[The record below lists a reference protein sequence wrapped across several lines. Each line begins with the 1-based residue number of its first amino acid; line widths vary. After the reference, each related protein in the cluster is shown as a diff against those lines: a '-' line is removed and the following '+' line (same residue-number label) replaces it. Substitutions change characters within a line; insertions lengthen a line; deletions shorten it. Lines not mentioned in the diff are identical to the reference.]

1 MDLLDIFW
9 VTGEADEGE
18 WTVDEAAKNF
28 QPSNEGNSW
37 RTAFKEGVNLDE
49 RFLEGSNCEN
59 TPEEYLDYVA
69 RYDLAFLTPHGHQ
82 IRFKV
87 KTKKVIGLRTLF
99 LVVLSYVLLT
109 LLFSMTRQSSTTY
122 SHFTAVI

>member
-1 MDLLDIFW
+1 MFL
-9 VTGEADEGE
+9 VTEEADEGE

-28 QPSNEGNSW
+28 QRSTEGNFW

-69 RYDLAFLTPHGHQ
+69 RYDLAFLTPYGHQ

-87 KTKKVIGLRTLF
+87 KTKVIGLSILF